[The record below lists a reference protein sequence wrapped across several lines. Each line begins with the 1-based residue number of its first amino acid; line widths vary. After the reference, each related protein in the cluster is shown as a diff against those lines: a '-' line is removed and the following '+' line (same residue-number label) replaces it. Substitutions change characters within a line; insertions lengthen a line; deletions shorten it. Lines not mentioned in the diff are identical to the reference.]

1 MIFVRSKTV
10 NLWSRVWYLDTL
22 QKMKF
27 SIKDLITFTEEIL
40 NGKLHFSCRVT
51 YSKLVLTNQF
61 IEYFSTQVLQ
71 IMDKRTFNTLITISY
86 PAFSTFA
93 LPVYTFCM
101 GIALGTFVNCHWKIW
116 NKSLRLRLLCQDLSE
131 ATCRFI

>member
-86 PAFSTFA
+86 PAFSTFT
-93 LPVYTFCM
+93 LSVYTFCM
-101 GIALGTFVNCHWKIW
+101 GIALGTFVNCHWKNI
-116 NKSLRLRLLCQDLSE
+116 KQKFSLRLLRRYLSE
-131 ATCRFI
+131 TTYM